1 MVAYIH
7 VGYFFYW
14 GMVIMKDVLQTERL
28 RLRKMHDDDAEDLYK
43 IWANPRVANYMNIEP
58 FTTANQALAMIR
70 VINDAPYA
78 LRYSVLLEN
87 EIIGSAGFNDMN
99 GASGVVEIGYDLAE
113 HYWRRGFGTEIVRAL
128 LTEATH
134 HHYTEVHA
142 KIAPHNE
149 GSIKLVE
156 KLAFTYQATFEEEG
170 QQVALYTKKLQ

>member
-14 GMVIMKDVLQTERL
+14 GMIIMEDVLQTERL
-28 RLRKMHDDDAEDLYK
+28 RLRKMHDDDAQSLYQ
-43 IWANPRVANYMNIEP
+43 IWANPRVAKYMNIEP
-58 FTTANQALAMIR
+58 FTTSAQALAMIR

-78 LRYSVLLEN
+78 LRYSVLYEN

-156 KLAFTYQATFEEEG
+156 KLAFAYQATFEEEG

>member
-1 MVAYIH
+1 MVAYIY
-7 VGYFFYW
+7 VGYFFYG

-28 RLRKMHDDDAEDLYK
+28 RLRKMHDDDAQSLYQ
-43 IWANPRVANYMNIEP
+43 IWANPRVAKYMNIEP
-58 FTTANQALAMIR
+58 FTTSAQALAMIR

-78 LRYSVLLEN
+78 LRYSVLYEN

-156 KLAFTYQATFEEEG
+156 KLAFAYQATFEEEG